1 MIYFCIAA
9 IGLTILGLER
19 VIKTFWAFAD
29 FIHEIYVKVKS
40 N

>member
-1 MIYFCIAA
+1 MIYLCIAA

-29 FIHEIYVKVKS
+29 ALHEIYVRVK
-40 N
+40 NN